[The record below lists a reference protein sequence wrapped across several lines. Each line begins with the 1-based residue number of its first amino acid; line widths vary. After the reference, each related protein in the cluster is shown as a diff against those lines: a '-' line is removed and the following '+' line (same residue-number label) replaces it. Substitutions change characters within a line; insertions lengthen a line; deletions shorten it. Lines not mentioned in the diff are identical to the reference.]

1 MIELMSMQLRRFGFR
16 LIMERENSNEECF
29 YVSFR
34 LFFSIDIYD
43 LVSGRVFQSEDK
55 REMVAEAVII
65 VPETLVGSLR
75 TDAAIFGF
83 FLPKEGKVVDAA
95 VLYFDSV
102 SQWMREKYMV
112 KTSPLAFVA
121 VSAYCSV
128 SSLYSS
134 GDILHPVLLDLPDGF
149 VGKIII
155 EVTHHHDVG
164 VGFDS
169 IDGVDALAQVRGSK
183 ETVWLGGRLSSRTA
197 WGMDHEDMER
207 TVGIVRCRHAPAY
220 I

>member
-1 MIELMSMQLRRFGFR
+1 MDLRRFGFR
-16 LIMERENSNEECF
+16 PTLISGNSNEECF
-29 YVSFR
+29 YVFFR
-34 LFFSIDIYD
+34 LYFFFDISN
-43 LVSGRVFQSEDK
+43 LASGRIFQSEDK

-65 VPETLVGSLR
+65 VPETLVGALR
-75 TDAAIFGF
+75 TDAHIFGF

-95 VLYFDSV
+95 VLYFNSV
-102 SQWMREKYMV
+102 SQWMREKDVV

-121 VSAYCSV
+121 VSAYRSV

-134 GDILHPVLLDLPDGF
+134 GDVLHPVLLDLPDGF

-155 EVTHHHDVG
+155 EVAHHHDIG
-164 VGFDS
+164 VGFES
-169 IDGVDALAQVRGSK
+169 IDGIDALAQARGNK

-207 TVGIVRCRHAPAY
+207 TVRIVGCRYAPAY

>member
-1 MIELMSMQLRRFGFR
+1 MDLRRFGFR
-16 LIMERENSNEECF
+16 PTLISGNSNEECF

-34 LFFSIDIYD
+34 LFFSIDISN
-43 LVSGRVFQSEDK
+43 LASGRIFQSENK

-65 VPETLVGSLR
+65 VSETLVGALR

-83 FLPKEGKVVDAA
+83 FLPEEGKVVDAA
-95 VLYFDSV
+95 VLYFDSI
-102 SQWMREKYMV
+102 SQWMREKDVV

-134 GDILHPVLLDLPDGF
+134 GDVLHPVLLDLPDGF

-155 EVTHHHDVG
+155 EVAHHHDIG
-164 VGFDS
+164 VGFES
-169 IDGVDALAQVRGSK
+169 IDGVDALAQARGNK

-207 TVGIVRCRHAPAY
+207 TVGIVGCRHAPAY

>member
-16 LIMERENSNEECF
+16 PTLISGNSNKECF

-34 LFFSIDIYD
+34 LFFSIDIFN
-43 LVSGRVFQSEDK
+43 LASGRVFQSEDK

-65 VPETLVGSLR
+65 VPETLVGALR

-83 FLPKEGKVVDAA
+83 FLPEEGKIVDAA

-102 SQWMREKYMV
+102 SQWMREKNVV

-134 GDILHPVLLDLPDGF
+134 GDILHPMLLDLPDGF

-155 EVTHHHDVG
+155 EITHHHDIG
-164 VGFDS
+164 IRFES
-169 IDGVDALAQVRGSK
+169 IDGVDALAQARGNK
-183 ETVWLGGRLSSRTA
+183 ETVWLGG
-197 WGMDHEDMER
+197 
-207 TVGIVRCRHAPAY
+207 
-220 I
+220 

>member
-1 MIELMSMQLRRFGFR
+1 MIELMAMQLRRFGFR
-16 LIMERENSNEECF
+16 PTLISGNSNEDCF

-65 VPETLVGSLR
+65 VPETLVGALR
-75 TDAAIFGF
+75 TDASIFGF
-83 FLPKEGKVVDAA
+83 FLPEEGKVVDAA
-95 VLYFDSV
+95 VLYFDSI
-102 SQWMREKYMV
+102 SQWMREKDMV

-155 EVTHHHDVG
+155 EITHHHDIG
-164 VGFDS
+164 IRFES
-169 IDGVDALAQVRGSK
+169 IDGVDALAQARGNK
-183 ETVWLGGRLSSRTA
+183 ETVWLGG
-197 WGMDHEDMER
+197 
-207 TVGIVRCRHAPAY
+207 
-220 I
+220 

>member
-1 MIELMSMQLRRFGFR
+1 MIELMSMRLRRFGFR
-16 LIMERENSNEECF
+16 QTLISGNSNKECF
-29 YVSFR
+29 YVLFR
-34 LFFSIDIYD
+34 LFFSIDISN
-43 LVSGRVFQSEDK
+43 LASGRIFQSEDK

-65 VPETLVGSLR
+65 VSETLVGALR
-75 TDAAIFGF
+75 TDASIFGF
-83 FLPKEGKVVDAA
+83 FLPEEGKVVDAA

-102 SQWMREKYMV
+102 SQWMREKDVV

-155 EVTHHHDVG
+155 EVAHHHDICI
-164 VGFDS
+164 GFES
-169 IDGVDALAQVRGSK
+169 IDGVDALAQARGNE
-183 ETVWLGGRLSSRTA
+183 ETVWFGG
-197 WGMDHEDMER
+197 
-207 TVGIVRCRHAPAY
+207 
-220 I
+220 

>member
-1 MIELMSMQLRRFGFR
+1 MRLRRFSLR

-43 LVSGRVFQSEDK
+43 FVSGRIFQSEDK

-65 VPETLVGSLR
+65 VSETLVGALR

-83 FLPKEGKVVDAA
+83 FLPEEGKIVDAA
-95 VLYFDSV
+95 VLYFDSI
-102 SQWMREKYMV
+102 SHWMREKDVV

-121 VSAYCSV
+121 VSAYRSV

-134 GDILHPVLLDLPDGF
+134 
-149 VGKIII
+149 
-155 EVTHHHDVG
+155 
-164 VGFDS
+164 
-169 IDGVDALAQVRGSK
+169 
-183 ETVWLGGRLSSRTA
+183 
-197 WGMDHEDMER
+197 
-207 TVGIVRCRHAPAY
+207 
-220 I
+220 